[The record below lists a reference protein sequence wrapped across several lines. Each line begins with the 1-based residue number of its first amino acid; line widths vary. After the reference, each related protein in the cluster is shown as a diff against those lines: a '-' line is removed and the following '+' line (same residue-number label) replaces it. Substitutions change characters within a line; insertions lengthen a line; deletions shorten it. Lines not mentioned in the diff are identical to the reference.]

1 MIFMCTRDTSKTE
14 GRKTSSQHWRIPILL
29 SVLPWQKKTRRFYF
43 MPCIT
48 VENLIN
54 CFLVWNWNSKMNLDL
69 YSGGLSASPLNLLW
83 LVFLVMSNSI
93 HTFPSL
99 VSPVAILPNSW
110 LGLYYLLIMWQ
121 FTLSVVP
128 HLLYYCL
135 DLHDGKAMMLEILKL

>member
-1 MIFMCTRDTSKTE
+1 MLCLRWSCVLSFPKLRELYDFYVYTWHEQNWRKENFISALKDTYSFISITM
-14 GRKTSSQHWRIPILL
+14 T
-29 SVLPWQKKTRRFYF
+29 KKTRRFYF

-110 LGLYYLLIMWQ
+110 LGLYYLPIMWQ

-128 HLLYYCL
+128 H
-135 DLHDGKAMMLEILKL
+135 